1 MPTNAFRISATALL
15 ALLLFGCAPSSSGP
29 NGITSGFQDAL
40 APLNPQAYQTV
51 KETEARKRY
60 EQSSA
65 DYRACLAANQA
76 VVQVCEAKRLI
87 METDERD
94 VDRFIQR

>member
-65 DYRACLAANQA
+65 DYRAMA
-76 VVQVCEAKRLI
+76 VRWGPDFGASNSACRGG
-87 METDERD
+87 RG
-94 VDRFIQR
+94 DRIN